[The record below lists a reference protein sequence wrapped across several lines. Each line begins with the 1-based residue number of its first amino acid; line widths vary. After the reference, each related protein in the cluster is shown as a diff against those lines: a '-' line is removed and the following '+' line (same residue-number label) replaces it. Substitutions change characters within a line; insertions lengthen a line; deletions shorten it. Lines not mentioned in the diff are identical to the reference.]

1 MQSMRFR
8 TCVACCVFIALP
20 VQAGSIR
27 EAFELASASD
37 ALILAA
43 QQGKTDNTLRNAR
56 ALTPEPPSLTISAAN
71 SLDQQLLPK
80 QGAREYEVELGIP
93 LWQWGQ
99 KERLQAQLQHA
110 GDAEQS
116 QLLLARWE
124 LAGAVRE
131 AVWAARIAQHEQA
144 LAQQK
149 VILLQKTVDDLA
161 RQLKAGEVA
170 PLDHNLA
177 NQALLEAQLQL
188 AERTQQAGASV
199 QHFQALVGEQTPLP
213 DRAETLVA
221 DKAETFTPNAEVSR
235 VGHPQRLLWQAQA
248 RLAQSQLAQAQFDT
262 RDTPELAFS
271 LTRERGDVA
280 EAYQNRGRISLRI
293 PFGSDGRTQAR
304 ISSANLELITAQT
317 GAQRAER
324 QIGAQQQAAT
334 QALELAKQNV
344 EFQRKNLQ
352 FANQAWNWQQRS
364 YRAGQTSLS
373 AYLMAQTA
381 FLERSFAAQRAELE
395 LGLAHS
401 RYLQT
406 LGVLP

>member
-1 MQSMRFR
+1 MQSIRFR
-8 TCVACCVFIALP
+8 TCMACCVFIALP
-20 VQAGSIR
+20 VQAGSIK
-27 EAFELASASD
+27 EVFELASASD
-37 ALILAA
+37 TLLLTA
-43 QQGKTDNTLRNAR
+43 QQRKTDSTLRNAS
-56 ALTPEPPSLTISAAN
+56 ALTPEPPSLSISAAN

-99 KERLQAQLQHA
+99 KNRLQAQLQQA

-149 VILLQKTVDDLA
+149 VTLLHDIADDLA

-170 PLDHNLA
+170 PLEHNLA

-188 AERTQQAGASV
+188 AQRAQQARASL
-199 QHFQALVGEQTPLP
+199 QQFQSLAGEQTPLP
-213 DRAETLVA
+213 DNTETLTPDADLTRVA
-221 DKAETFTPNAEVSR
+221 
-235 VGHPQRLLWQAQA
+235 HPQRLLWQAQA

-262 RDTPELAFS
+262 RDTPELALS
-271 LTRERGDVA
+271 LTRERGDAA

-324 QIGAQQQAAT
+324 QIGAQQQAAS
-334 QALELAKQNV
+334 QALELAQQSV
-344 EFQRKNLQ
+344 QFQRQNLQ
-352 FANQAWNWQQRS
+352 LASQSWEWQQRS
-364 YRAGQTSLS
+364 YRAGQIGLS
-373 AYLMAQTA
+373 AFLTAQTA
-381 FLERSFAAQRAELE
+381 FLERSFALQRAELE
-395 LGLAHS
+395 LGLAQS